1 MMRKCVLITGAT
13 RGIGKATA
21 IKFAKSGYDVIIN
34 YLNNDILADQLKKEL
49 ISKYSINV
57 TLIKAD
63 VTRENEVVKLKKKI
77 FDKYEQLDVLI
88 NNVGII
94 SDIEFCDRT
103 ISDFKNMIDI
113 NLTSVFL
120 MNKYIGLEMYKNRI
134 GKIINVSST
143 NGINSYTPTTIDY
156 DAAKAGVISMTK
168 NLAVEFSPYINVN
181 SVAPGWVDTDMNKD
195 LPNDLLQN
203 EREKILLK
211 RFAKPEEIA
220 NVIFFLA
227 SDEAS
232 YINGQTIIIDG
243 GY

>member
-1 MMRKCVLITGAT
+1 MRKCVLITGAT

-63 VTRENEVVKLKKKI
+63 VTRENEVIKLKKKI

-143 NGINSYTPTTIDY
+143 NGINSYTPTTMDY

-195 LPNDLLQN
+195 LPDDLLQN
-203 EREKILLK
+203 EKEKILLK

>member
-1 MMRKCVLITGAT
+1 MKKCVLITGAT

-21 IKFAKSGYDVIIN
+21 IKFAKAGYDVIIN

-49 ISKYSINV
+49 ILKYSINV

-63 VTRENEVVKLKKKI
+63 VTQEKEVIKLKNKV
-77 FDKYEQLDVLI
+77 FNKYEKLDVLV

-94 SDIEFCDRT
+94 SDIEFCNRT

-120 MNKYIGLEMYKNRI
+120 MNKYIGSEMYKNRI

-143 NGINSYTPTTIDY
+143 NGINSYTPSTMDY

-195 LPNDLLQN
+195 LPYDLLKN
-203 EREKILLK
+203 EKEKILLK

-227 SDEAS
+227 SDESS